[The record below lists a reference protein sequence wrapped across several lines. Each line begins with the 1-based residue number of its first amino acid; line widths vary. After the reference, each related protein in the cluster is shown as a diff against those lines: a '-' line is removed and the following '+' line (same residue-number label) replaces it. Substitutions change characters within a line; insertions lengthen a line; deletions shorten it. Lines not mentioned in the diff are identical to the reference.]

1 MEIYEYVH
9 SIGNRMFPAYEI
21 EEDGKEYQVD
31 TACTGDF
38 IVPHK
43 DGKLDMSKFP
53 FTKEQFLE
61 NTPVIRS
68 LQALGINIEKFWVA
82 LLFVYDVVQERTENV
97 QQVPTSVFEEFRTFA
112 KYLQE
117 NPDAKIRAWR
127 GREHGATLE
136 SDLAKRM
143 LGKLLAD
150 NVAELYAKLSNTRSF
165 GLDGFSVN
173 LKSCYKITLAVKCF
187 LPLLEKFKEEDNRST
202 NPNKVSYNRMLL
214 ISRIVYFFG
223 YTDNPKFLDNDESI
237 SGIWTSYK
245 DKEWTTVGAN
255 FR

>member
-1 MEIYEYVH
+1 MDPLYDYVSEIA
-9 SIGNRMFPAYEI
+9 NRMYPTWVFDDSCGEYFQTDSFRGWDFVHQL
-21 EEDGKEYQVD
+21 EDGRLK
-31 TACTGDF
+31 C
-38 IVPHK
+38 
-43 DGKLDMSKFP
+43 P
-53 FTKEQFLE
+53 FTKEQYLE
-61 NTPVIRS
+61 NTPIIRS
-68 LQALGINIEKFWVA
+68 LRAMGI
-82 LLFVYDVVQERTENV
+82 D
-97 QQVPTSVFEEFRTFA
+97 
-112 KYLQE
+112 
-117 NPDAKIRAWR
+117 
-127 GREHGATLE
+127 
-136 SDLAKRM
+136 
-143 LGKLLAD
+143 AD

>member
-1 MEIYEYVH
+1 MGFRASVGGRAVEKPLYERAVFGERSDYPLPAGYGYRHREILDGNALVYEVV
-9 SIGNRMFPAYEI
+9 R
-21 EEDGKEYQVD
+21 
-31 TACTGDF
+31 
-38 IVPHK
+38 
-43 DGKLDMSKFP
+43 
-53 FTKEQFLE
+53 EQ
-61 NTPVIRS
+61 
-68 LQALGINIEKFWVA
+68 
-82 LLFVYDVVQERTENV
+82 TENV
-97 QQVPTSVFEEFRTFA
+97 QQVPASVFEEFRAFA

>member
-1 MEIYEYVH
+1 MGFRASVGGRAVEKPLYERAVFGERSDYPLPAGYGYRHREILD
-9 SIGNRMFPAYEI
+9 GN
-21 EEDGKEYQVD
+21 V
-31 TACTGDF
+31 
-38 IVPHK
+38 
-43 DGKLDMSKFP
+43 
-53 FTKEQFLE
+53 
-61 NTPVIRS
+61 
-68 LQALGINIEKFWVA
+68 
-82 LLFVYDVVQERTENV
+82 FVYEVVREQTENV
-97 QQVPTSVFEEFRTFA
+97 QQVPASVFEEFRAFA

>member
-1 MEIYEYVH
+1 
-9 SIGNRMFPAYEI
+9 
-21 EEDGKEYQVD
+21 
-31 TACTGDF
+31 
-38 IVPHK
+38 
-43 DGKLDMSKFP
+43 
-53 FTKEQFLE
+53 
-61 NTPVIRS
+61 
-68 LQALGINIEKFWVA
+68 
-82 LLFVYDVVQERTENV
+82 
-97 QQVPTSVFEEFRTFA
+97 
-112 KYLQE
+112 
-117 NPDAKIRAWR
+117 
-127 GREHGATLE
+127 
-136 SDLAKRM
+136 M

-150 NVAELYAKLSNTRSF
+150 NVAELYAKLSNVRSF
-165 GLDGFSVN
+165 GLDGLSVN

>member
-1 MEIYEYVH
+1 MKIRYLHQSGFALEM
-9 SIGNRMFPAYEI
+9 GNVLLVF
-21 EEDGKEYQVD
+21 D
-31 TACTGDF
+31 CW
-38 IVPHK
+38 
-43 DGKLDMSKFP
+43 KFP
-53 FTKEQFLE
+53 QAGQQEGGRGYLCKKDLE
-61 NTPVIRS
+61 GYERVYIFVSHIHGDHFNRRIFEWADERVVYVLDRAVPAPPGICAKKLSSGES
-68 LQALGINIEKFWVA
+68 LYEGDMRVAAHPSTDLGISF
-82 LLFVYDVVQERTENV
+82 
-97 QQVPTSVFEEFRTFA
+97 QV
-112 KYLQE
+112 
-117 NPDAKIRAWR
+117 
-127 GREHGATLE
+127 
-136 SDLAKRM
+136 
-143 LGKLLAD
+143 
-150 NVAELYAKLSNTRSF
+150 YAKLSNTRSF

>member
-1 MEIYEYVH
+1 MGI
-9 SIGNRMFPAYEI
+9 
-21 EEDGKEYQVD
+21 D
-31 TACTGDF
+31 T
-38 IVPHK
+38 
-43 DGKLDMSKFP
+43 
-53 FTKEQFLE
+53 
-61 NTPVIRS
+61 
-68 LQALGINIEKFWVA
+68 EKFWMA
-82 LLFVYDVVQERTENV
+82 ILFVYDVVQERTENV
-97 QQVPTSVFEEFRTFA
+97 QQVPTSVFEEFRAFA